1 MIVLDTQELIKL
13 VVSAYAKKHGISE
26 EQAKILLEPILRDRN
41 RLEELYQTLKE
52 AAVIGETM
60 SSLPEDVK
68 PVASRLINEHFMGEE
83 DDLITLLKEMKK
95 LALQLKII
103 EYVLGSTLGPQRR
116 PEEDEYLRRIIEE
129 NEKLRRE
136 NEELKKKITEI
147 LNLISEA
154 KKKKEME
161 ELRSSMEQLRQQI
174 QILKSSIETKLSQT
188 KNPEAVRSELDI
200 LASTLRRFIEIQNM
214 LKQLGAIN
222 EAQKIPEELLEKIKN
237 PPSSGEGLKVWLE
250 ALDKI
255 LKLAQI
261 ASRKNTLQQPVSSI
275 PTIIKEEEKT
285 EEEFVP
291 IKKEEK
297 KEKEEE
303 PEAIIVGA
311 ENE

>member
-1 MIVLDTQELIKL
+1 MQELVKL

-60 SSLPEDVK
+60 SALPDDVK
-68 PVASRLINEHFMGEE
+68 PIASKLISNHFSEDD
-83 DDLITLLKEMKK
+83 DDLITMIKEMKK

-103 EYVLGSTLGPQRR
+103 EYVLGSTLGPTKK

-129 NEKLRRE
+129 NERLRRE

-147 LNLISEA
+147 LNFLSEA
-154 KKKKEME
+154 KKRKEMD
-161 ELRSSMEQLRQQI
+161 ELRNTMEQLRQQI
-174 QILKSSIETKLSQT
+174 QMLKSVVETKLSQT
-188 KNPEAVRSELDI
+188 KNPEAVKSELDI
-200 LASTLRRFIEIQNM
+200 LATTLRRFLEIQNM
-214 LKQLGAIN
+214 LKQLGAIS

-237 PPSSGEGLKVWLE
+237 PPSSGEGIKVWLE

-261 ASRKNTLQQPVSSI
+261 ASRKNTIQQPVSSI
-275 PTIIKEEEKT
+275 PTIIKEETSE
-285 EEEFVP
+285 EEEFEP

-297 KEKEEE
+297 EKKEEI
-303 PEAIIVGA
+303 EAIIVGA
-311 ENE
+311 EK